1 MKGVLMPELT
11 PHEALAER
19 VKWKP
24 CPHQGELAVILKS
37 PVREPKELCPSC
49 HGTEA
54 VLNVDDPL

>member
-1 MKGVLMPELT
+1 MPELT